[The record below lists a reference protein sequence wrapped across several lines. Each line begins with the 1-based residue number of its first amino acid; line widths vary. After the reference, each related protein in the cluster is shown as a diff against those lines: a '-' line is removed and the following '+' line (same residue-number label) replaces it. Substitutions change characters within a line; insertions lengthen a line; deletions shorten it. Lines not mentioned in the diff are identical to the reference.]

1 MLPVSVSTTDGSP
14 MKIDRPEEGVADP
27 DDDASLEH
35 LTVFDKDEMLQFDP
49 EELKRDIS
57 IMESQK
63 NKMKSSVNMNALLEY
78 MKKDA
83 NYK

>member
-1 MLPVSVSTTDGSP
+1 
-14 MKIDRPEEGVADP
+14 MKIDRPEEGVSYP
-27 DDDASLEH
+27 DDDASLEQ